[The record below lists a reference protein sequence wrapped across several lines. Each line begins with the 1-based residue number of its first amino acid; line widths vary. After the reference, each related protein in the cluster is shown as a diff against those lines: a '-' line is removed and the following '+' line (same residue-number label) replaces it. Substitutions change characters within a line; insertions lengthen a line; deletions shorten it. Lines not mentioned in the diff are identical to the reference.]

1 LVLQGNGIVSS
12 LTEPA
17 VTSWEIAVR
26 KQYAKWQTFLLIIG
40 CIALPGFLSLS
51 NPASAAG
58 LQAPS
63 KLLTTA
69 DHTKFKELQQAFK
82 SGPEV
87 TRACLGC
94 HTEAARQIQQTQ
106 HWTWEFVNPR
116 NGQVLGK
123 KHVINNFCV
132 AIPSN
137 YASCNSCHIGYG
149 WKDDTFDFSSQEN
162 VDCLVCHD
170 TTGNYK
176 KPSGLAGH
184 PVYKEMELPPDS
196 GNFVKPVD
204 LQKVAQKVGKSSRDS
219 CGSCHFFG
227 GGGDGIK
234 HGDMDSSL
242 GAPDRSLDVHMDA
255 TGADFTCATCHMT
268 TGHRV
273 PGSRYSPTAFDTGG
287 SHMRG
292 KADSSNPVTC
302 QSCHGNK
309 PHSAKYS
316 ELNDHSNMIAC
327 QTCHIPAMAR
337 GGIATMLTWDWS
349 TSGRMGPNGKPMQ
362 TKDAKG
368 RVIYDSKKGDFGLGE
383 NVVPEYTWFNGQV
396 TYTLL
401 GDPIDKAIGIT
412 RINRFEG
419 SPTDGKSRI
428 WPVKVFRGMQPY
440 DPVNKSLVIPHT
452 TGTDDDSYW
461 KHFNWQKAIAR
472 GMASVGKPFSGQVD
486 FIRTEMTWPLNHM
499 VAPKEASLKCR
510 QCHIKNGR
518 LKDVKG
524 IKMPGNS
531 YE

>member
-1 LVLQGNGIVSS
+1 MLSFSELVITFWGRIVR
-12 LTEPA
+12 TEN
-17 VTSWEIAVR
+17 TN
-26 KQYAKWQTFLLIIG
+26 WQVFLRIIG
-40 CIALPGFLSLS
+40 WVVFTGLLFISS
-51 NPASAAG
+51 WTSATE

-63 KLLTTA
+63 KLNTTA

-94 HTEAARQIQQTQ
+94 HTEAAMQIQQTQ
-106 HWTWEFVNPR
+106 HWTWEFINPQ
-116 NGQVLGK
+116 NGQILGK

-132 AIPSN
+132 AISSN
-137 YASCNSCHIGYG
+137 YAACNSCHIGFG
-149 WKDDTFDFSSQEN
+149 WKDDQFDFGRQDN

-184 PVYKEMELPPDS
+184 PVYVEMELPPGS

-204 LQKVAQKVGKSSRDS
+204 LQNVAQRIGKSSRDS
-219 CGSCHFFG
+219 CGSCHFYG
-227 GGGDGIK
+227 GGGDGVK

-268 TGHRV
+268 SGHRV
-273 PGSRYSPTAFDTGG
+273 PGSRYSPTALDTGG
-287 SHMRG
+287 FHMRG
-292 KADSSNPVTC
+292 KVDSSNPVTC
-302 QSCHGNK
+302 QSCHGLR
-309 PHSAKYS
+309 PHPAKS
-316 ELNDHSNMIAC
+316 VELNNHGKKIAC

-337 GGIATMLTWDWS
+337 GGIATKMTWDWS
-349 TSGRMGPNGKPMQ
+349 TAGRMGPDGKPMQ
-362 TKDAKG
+362 KMDEKG
-368 RVIYDSKKGDFGLGE
+368 RVVYDSKKGDFVLGE
-383 NVVPEYTWFNGQV
+383 NVVPTYVWFNGQV

-401 GDPIDKAIGIT
+401 GDPIDKAVGIT
-412 RINRFEG
+412 QINRFEG
-419 SPTDGKSRI
+419 GPFDGKSRI
-428 WPVKVFRGMQPY
+428 WPVKVFRGIQPY

-452 TGTDDDSYW
+452 TGADEDSYW
-461 KHFNWQKAIAR
+461 KHFNWEKSIAR

-499 VAPKEASLKCR
+499 VAPKEQSLTCR
-510 QCHIKNGR
+510 QCHIKGG
-518 LKDVKG
+518 LMKG
-524 IKMPGNS
+524 IKGLEMPVMPARN